1 MAEARILQ
9 VTDAEY
15 FLDPCERP
23 SLSQSIAKT
32 LLEKS
37 PLHAWQEHPRL
48 GGVRRAPTA
57 AMKEGSLL
65 DALLLSNG
73 ADVVVIDAKDFRT
86 NAAKEE
92 RDAAI
97 ADGKLPVVRSAYDE
111 AMVAVTKIRAR
122 LADQGITLN
131 GTSQLAIE
139 WTEETIHGPVLCRG
153 KLDHVADATI
163 YDLKKSRTAKPESC
177 SRHVFD
183 YGYHIQDAAYRS
195 ALEKL
200 HPEFVGRTD
209 FVFLFVEDE
218 PPYAGTPGRLTGMFR
233 ELGRRQ
239 WEEACTTWAWCL
251 SRNVWPAYTDG
262 IVAIDPP
269 QWAMARLTGSAAE

>member
-1 MAEARILQ
+1 MSEARIL
-9 VTDAEY
+9 TCTEAEY
-15 FLDPCERP
+15 FADPCATP

-32 LLEKS
+32 LLDKS

-48 GGVRRAPTA
+48 GGTRRAPSA
-57 AMKEGSLL
+57 AMKEGSLI
-65 DALLLSNG
+65 DALLLGGS
-73 ADVVVIDAKDFRT
+73 DVVVVDAKDFRT

-92 RDAAI
+92 RDAAT
-97 ADGKLPVVRSAYDE
+97 AAGKLAVVRSTYDE
-111 AMVAVTKIRAR
+111 AMVAVAKIRER
-122 LADQGITLN
+122 LAAQGIELK
-131 GTSQLAIE
+131 GVSQLAIE

-153 KLDHVADATI
+153 RLDHVVDATI
-163 YDLKKSRTAKPESC
+163 YDLKKSRIAKPESC

-200 HPEFVGRTD
+200 RPSFVGRTD

-233 ELGRRQ
+233 ELGRRK
-239 WEEACTTWAWCL
+239 WEEACTQWAWCL
-251 SRNVWPAYTDG
+251 SRNVWPGYADG
-262 IVAIDPP
+262 IVALEPP
-269 QWAMARLTGSAAE
+269 PWAMRNQEPSAAE